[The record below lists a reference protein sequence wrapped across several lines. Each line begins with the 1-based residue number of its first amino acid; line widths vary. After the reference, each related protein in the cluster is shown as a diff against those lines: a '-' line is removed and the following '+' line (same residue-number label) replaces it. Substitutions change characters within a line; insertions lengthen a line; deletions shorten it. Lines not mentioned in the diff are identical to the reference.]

1 MSSEDLTP
9 TSFLLLALVGRDG
22 AGPHDIATMLRRG
35 GRLYWHAA
43 ESKYYTEPKR
53 LEHLG
58 YLSSTKQPGKTK
70 PRTHYRLTPKGLR
83 ALRLYLALPARFPRM
98 QNEAALRLLAADL
111 TDDRRTMESL
121 RGLLAQ
127 LDELEAE
134 LAEVEQVSEGI
145 PHRARY
151 LALSH
156 RLPRKLLE
164 AHREWALEVIEELE
178 SARPESP
185 ARSRK
190 RRTA

>member
-1 MSSEDLTP
+1 
-9 TSFLLLALVGRDG
+9 
-22 AGPHDIATMLRRG
+22 
-35 GRLYWHAA
+35 
-43 ESKYYTEPKR
+43 
-53 LEHLG
+53 
-58 YLSSTKQPGKTK
+58 
-70 PRTHYRLTPKGLR
+70 
-83 ALRLYLALPARFPRM
+83 M

-185 ARSRK
+185 TRSRK